1 MPEINGRWKAPPYV
15 WMTLAGWL
23 ITLGIQFG
31 VLWNLKGEVSQ
42 LKIKLEEFALNYRTR
57 GEGDEI
63 VKRFDESLSAIHRE
77 VAENRARILAIE
89 RRKQ

>member
-1 MPEINGRWKAPPYV
+1 MADINGRWKAPPYV

-42 LKIKLEEFALNYRTR
+42 LKIKLDEFSLNYRTR
-57 GEGDEI
+57 AEGDEI
-63 VKRFDESLSAIHRE
+63 IKRFE
-77 VAENRARILAIE
+77 VEMAAVRLELAENRARILVIE
-89 RRKQ
+89 RRK